1 MGGATSKQGMHVMT
15 NSRMKGKR
23 GELELVKKLKALL
36 PGPKWRR
43 SQQYN
48 GYAEGG
54 QADLVGMENL
64 HIECKRV
71 EAGSKTVYK
80 WVEQAE
86 TDAEPHQIPV
96 VMHKANL
103 QPWLVIIPLD
113 RLEEFVIE
121 VDTLLSKDIPESSTS
136 SSD

>member
-1 MGGATSKQGMHVMT
+1 MT

-36 PGPKWRR
+36 PGPNWRR

-54 QADLVGMENL
+54 QADLVGVENL

-71 EAGSKTVYK
+71 EAGSKTVYR

-86 TDAEPHQIPV
+86 TDSEPHQIPV

-121 VDTLLSKDIPESSTS
+121 VDTLLSKDVPESSTS

>member
-1 MGGATSKQGMHVMT
+1 MT

-23 GELELVKKLKALL
+23 GELELVKKLKSLI
-36 PGPKWRR
+36 PGPNWRR

-54 QADLVGMENL
+54 QADLVGVENL

-80 WVEQAE
+80 WVSQAE
-86 TDAEPHQIPV
+86 RDAEPHQIPV

-103 QPWLVIIPLD
+103 EPWLVIVPLD
-113 RLEEFVIE
+113 RLEEFVTE
-121 VDTLLSKDIPESSTS
+121 VDTLLSKDIPEGSTGSSE
-136 SSD
+136 